1 MGEEWEVGGAD
12 FPLRKP
18 LVGQVAALREYL
30 AVLDEALPLIEDEY
44 GASYFTDLRTMA
56 AMVAER
62 HPLGVEEQAS

>member
-1 MGEEWEVGGAD
+1 M
-12 FPLRKP
+12 
-18 LVGQVAALREYL
+18 AALREYL